1 MWNTIK
7 NNKIIVF
14 LIIVLPLLV
23 GIGVKIIDYIPFLNK
38 IPGDNGDWIGF
49 WASYL
54 GTIVAILVAV
64 WVAKHESKS
73 NKKEIDHLNK
83 LQNETVHNLGEI
95 SRTQIEITKIF
106 DDFRKNYMNNF
117 VEQKKIET
125 TLTIN
130 EHIIDNINKSEKR
143 IEICLNQIGTY
154 NEDLFQFRRIS
165 FKGLGDEF
173 SYHQQL
179 VQQSSIQFLFS
190 IDNVL
195 RSVIYVS
202 EILELIGIE
211 EGTSYNSSLT
221 SLNTSLEKLKLLPY
235 DIIDGLRPIIDF
247 NDNTRLVEII
257 DEYKA
262 VVTNTEN
269 SLRLFKNTNSVVNK
283 KLIENLPYKN
293 HQ

>member
-23 GIGVKIIDYIPFLNK
+23 GIGVKVIDYIPFLNK

-143 IEICLNQIGTY
+143 IEICLNPLFLVPILPAPCY
-154 NEDLFQFRRIS
+154 NIVEA
-165 FKGLGDEF
+165 
-173 SYHQQL
+173 
-179 VQQSSIQFLFS
+179 
-190 IDNVL
+190 
-195 RSVIYVS
+195 IY
-202 EILELIGIE
+202 
-211 EGTSYNSSLT
+211 
-221 SLNTSLEKLKLLPY
+221 
-235 DIIDGLRPIIDF
+235 
-247 NDNTRLVEII
+247 
-257 DEYKA
+257 
-262 VVTNTEN
+262 
-269 SLRLFKNTNSVVNK
+269 
-283 KLIENLPYKN
+283 
-293 HQ
+293 